1 MHPMTELMHPMTE
14 MFTADIR
21 HYSAARGLDLVHFA
35 EGQHKDEVARAR
47 QRYASV
53 QIGIAWRLHRGGD
66 DGW

>member
-1 MHPMTELMHPMTE
+1 MHPMTE

-21 HYSAARGLDLVHFA
+21 HYIAARGLDLVHFA